1 MEYESSPAKGRT
13 TSQRSVATAT
23 HRRALHHEL
32 TTSVQVFFSADM
44 VIASGFDFIPL
55 QGGRCQLLHHDLR
68 GLSNFWR
75 RRMAMRCDT
84 AAGRTA
90 AGAAAGL
97 TPARRADRRDGSGR
111 S

>member
-55 QGGRCQLLHHDLR
+55 QGGRCQLLHHDL
-68 GLSNFWR
+68 
-75 RRMAMRCDT
+75 MDIE
-84 AAGRTA
+84 
-90 AGAAAGL
+90 GALELLEAE
-97 TPARRADRRDGSGR
+97 DGDAL
-111 S
+111 